1 LQFQKRYQLFI
12 CAHLSAPLSRDQVHR
27 EFVYR
32 RLQFDERSQQVVG
45 ADDETFRR
53 CVMP

>member
-1 LQFQKRYQLFI
+1 MGHSHFCVFCPPHGNDKMIL
-12 CAHLSAPLSRDQVHR
+12 RDQVHR